1 MTGVPNAA
9 PGTVVAV
16 LGAGGTMGKGIS
28 SNLAA
33 AGFGVRAWNRSPEK
47 LEDLASSA
55 GITTCA
61 TVAEAVAGADYL
73 LTILSDADA
82 TLGVFEGEDGA
93 AAAAAGTVWI
103 QTGTIGLDGT
113 ARCEAVAAANDLVFV
128 DSPVLGTKKPAE
140 EGQLVVLASGP
151 DEARAAVEP
160 IFDAVGKRTL
170 WLGLSGAGSRTKVVV
185 NSWIV
190 SVVEGAAEMIALAK
204 AIDVDPLQA
213 LDAISGGPL
222 DLPYLQM
229 KAKAM
234 IEGDFTPSFQLKL
247 AAKDADLAVQ
257 AAEGAGLRL
266 PMLEAIA
273 AEMAVA
279 AVEHGDEDLAAVY
292 RAIDS
297 ID

>member
-1 MTGVPNAA
+1 MTAGPNSAPIAA
-9 PGTVVAV
+9 VAV
-16 LGAGGTMGKGIS
+16 LGAGGTMGRGIS

-33 AGFGVRAWNRSPEK
+33 AGFEVRAWNRSPEK
-47 LEDLASSA
+47 IEDLASSD
-55 GITTCA
+55 GITACA
-61 TVAEAVAGADYL
+61 TAAEAVTGADFL
-73 LTILSDADA
+73 LTILSDAEA
-82 TLGVFEGEDGA
+82 TLGVFEGDASA

-103 QTGTIGLDGT
+103 QIGTIGLDGT
-113 ARCEAVAAANDLVFV
+113 ARCEQVAAANGLVFV
-128 DSPVLGTKKPAE
+128 DAPVLGTKKPAE

-151 DEARAAVEP
+151 DEARGAVDP

-190 SVVEGAAEMIALAK
+190 SVVEAAAEMIALAK
-204 AIDVDPLQA
+204 AIDVDPLLA

-234 IEGDFTPSFQLKL
+234 IEADFTPSFQLKL

-273 AEMAVA
+273 AEMTVA

-297 ID
+297 SV